1 MESEKGL
8 SRVRRKYSTV
18 GNISPSGASYSASIC
33 CSIGP
38 RAFRKTWVFHNDY
51 QLSNRMA
58 EEVNERSMGIGRRRS
73 VNRL

>member
-8 SRVRRKYSTV
+8 SGVRRKYSTV
-18 GNISPSGASYSASIC
+18 GNTSPSRASYSASIY

-38 RAFRKTWVFHNDY
+38 RAFRKTWVIHNDH
-51 QLSNRMA
+51 QLSNPMA
-58 EEVNERSMGIGRRRS
+58 EEVNERLTRIGRRRS